1 MVFRCIFA
9 SDTTSLKTTANLKM
23 FNDNMGKEL
32 IELKVDGM
40 DCNNCAMSI
49 SRYLERKGLED
60 VFVNFQTK
68 EVRFVSG
75 NGDIGLDKI
84 KSGIEKLGY
93 TVLEEEP
100 PVVFWT
106 FEKKLLVSAIF
117 TVPLLLGHLLMMAG
131 IAPAWLMNPW
141 VQLALTLPPFTIGVL
156 HFGRSALSSLRG
168 GVPNMD
174 VLIFLGSTAAFVYS
188 VIGLVLQNPDYYFFE
203 TVATIITLVLLGNW
217 LEKRAVAQTTTAI
230 GELTQ
235 LQANTARRIWPS
247 GQLEEI
253 PQKDLRVGML
263 LQINE
268 GDRIPADGT
277 IEQGEGLL
285 DESMLTGESLPI
297 GKELNSELI
306 GGSLLLKGNLQ
317 MKVTAAGKN
326 TVLEQMVELVKTAQ
340 QDKPPIQQLAD
351 QISAI
356 FVPAVVGIAL
366 LTFLLGHFAFGL
378 PAAQAL
384 MNAIAVLVVS
394 CPCAMGLA
402 TPTAVMVGVGR
413 LAKLGVLIKGGR
425 TVEQLASIKNIV
437 FDKTGTLTTG
447 KFRVEKAEYP
457 TGEMKKA
464 NSLVWA
470 MEQYS
475 SHPIAVSLREA
486 LEGMPR
492 EVTLPKIT
500 VEEERGIGMTAVDE
514 QGIRY
519 RLGSKR
525 LLQEDES
532 CDGDIFLLR
541 ETEVLAVFKLGDD
554 LKSGV
559 SEAIQALRLQG
570 RHSYILSGDRE
581 DKTRALA
588 QKIGIEDYHAEKLP
602 AQKLAIIKEISKGQP
617 TAMVGDGI
625 NDAPALAQADL
636 GISLSSASQVAI
648 QSAKVILLKGRI
660 DVLPQAMGIAEKTVQ
675 TIRQNLF
682 WAFAYNIVAIPVAA
696 MGFLNPMWGALF
708 MAFSDVIVIGNSI
721 RLKYKKV

>member
-1 MVFRCIFA
+1 
-9 SDTTSLKTTANLKM
+9 
-23 FNDNMGKEL
+23 MGKEL

-68 EVRFVSG
+68 EVRFASG
-75 NGDIGLDKI
+75 GGDLGLDKI

-100 PVVFWT
+100 EPVFWT
-106 FEKKLLVSAIF
+106 FDKKLLVSALF
-117 TVPLLLGHLLMMAG
+117 TLPLLLGHLLMMVG
-131 IAPAWLMNPW
+131 WAPAWLMNPW
-141 VQLALTLPPFTIGVL
+141 VQLGLTLPPFIIGVV
-156 HFGRSALSSLRG
+156 HFGGSALSSLRG

-188 VIGLVLQNPDYYFFE
+188 VFGLVLQNPDYYFFE

-235 LQANTARRIWPS
+235 LQATSARKILPS
-247 GQLEEI
+247 GQLVEI
-253 PQKDLRVGML
+253 PQKELKIGML

-277 IEQGEGLL
+277 LVQGEGLV
-285 DESMLTGESLPI
+285 DESMLTGESMPAA
-297 GKELNSELI
+297 KELSAELI

-317 MKVTAAGKN
+317 MKVTASGKN

-351 QISAI
+351 KISAI
-356 FVPAVVGIAL
+356 FVPAVVGISL

-378 PAAQAL
+378 TATQAL
-384 MNAIAVLVVS
+384 LNAIAVLVIS

-425 TVEQLASIKNIV
+425 TVEQLATIKNIV

-492 EVTLPKIT
+492 AEALSELR

-514 QGIRY
+514 TGIRY

-525 LLQEDES
+525 LLENDAD

-541 ETEVLAVFKLGDD
+541 EKDVLAVFKLGDD
-554 LKSGV
+554 LKKGV
-559 SEAIQALRLQG
+559 SEAIQALEGQG
-570 RHSYILSGDRE
+570 RNSFILSGDRA
-581 DKTRALA
+581 DKTQMLA
-588 QKIGIEDYHAEKLP
+588 EKIGVKEYHAEKLP
-602 AQKLAIIKEISKGQP
+602 AEKLSIIKKISEKHP

-648 QSAKVILLKGRI
+648 QSAKVVLLKGRI
-660 DVLPQAMGIAEKTVQ
+660 DVLPEAFGIAEKTVE

-682 WAFAYNIVAIPVAA
+682 WAFAYNIVAIPIAA

-708 MAFSDVIVIGNSI
+708 MAFSDVVVIGNSI

>member
-1 MVFRCIFA
+1 
-9 SDTTSLKTTANLKM
+9 
-23 FNDNMGKEL
+23 MGKEL

-68 EVRFVSG
+68 EVRFASG
-75 NGDIGLDKI
+75 NGDLGLDKI

-100 PVVFWT
+100 QPVFWT
-106 FEKKLLVSAIF
+106 FEKKLLVSALF
-117 TVPLLLGHLLMMAG
+117 TLPLLLGHLLMMVG
-131 IAPAWLMNPW
+131 WAPAWLMNPW
-141 VQLALTLPPFTIGVL
+141 VQLGLTLPPFIIGVV
-156 HFGRSALSSLRG
+156 HFGSSALSSLRG

-188 VIGLVLQNPDYYFFE
+188 IFGLVLQNPDYYFFE

-217 LEKRAVAQTTTAI
+217 LEKRAVAQTTSAI

-235 LQANTARRIWPS
+235 LQATSARRILPS
-247 GQLEEI
+247 GQLVEI
-253 PQKDLRVGML
+253 PQKELQIGML

-277 IEQGEGLL
+277 LVQGEGLV
-285 DESMLTGESLPI
+285 DESMLTGESMPAA
-297 GKELNSELI
+297 KELSSELI

-317 MKVTAAGKN
+317 MKVTASGKN

-351 QISAI
+351 KISAI
-356 FVPAVVGIAL
+356 FVPAVVGISL

-378 PAAQAL
+378 TATQAL
-384 MNAIAVLVVS
+384 LNAIAVLVIS

-425 TVEQLASIKNIV
+425 TVEQLATIKNIV

-492 EVTLPKIT
+492 AETLPALT

-514 QGIRY
+514 TGIRY

-525 LLQEDES
+525 LLENDAD

-541 ETEVLAVFKLGDD
+541 EREVLAIFKLGDD
-554 LKSGV
+554 LKKGV
-559 SEAIQALRLQG
+559 SEAIQALEGQG
-570 RHSYILSGDRE
+570 RNSFILSGDRA
-581 DKTRALA
+581 DKTQILA
-588 QKIGIEDYHAEKLP
+588 EKIGVKEYHAEKLP
-602 AQKLAIIKEISKGQP
+602 AEKLSIIKNISEKHP

-660 DVLPQAMGIAEKTVQ
+660 DVLPEAFGIAEKTVQ

-682 WAFAYNIVAIPVAA
+682 WAFAYNIVAIPIAA

-708 MAFSDVIVIGNSI
+708 MAFSDVVVIGNSI

>member
-1 MVFRCIFA
+1 
-9 SDTTSLKTTANLKM
+9 
-23 FNDNMGKEL
+23 MGKEI

-68 EVRFVSG
+68 EVRFTPG
-75 NGDIGLDKI
+75 QEKLGLDKI
-84 KSGIEKLGY
+84 KAGIAKMGY

-100 PVVFWT
+100 LPKYWT
-106 FEKKLLVSAIF
+106 LERKLLLSTVF
-117 TVPLLLGHLLMMAG
+117 TLPLLLGHLLMMAG
-131 IAPAWLMNPW
+131 VELSWLANPW
-141 VQLALTLPPFTIGVL
+141 VQLALTLPPFIVGLV
-156 HFGRSALSSLRG
+156 HFGSSAFGSLRT

-188 VIGLVLQNPDYYFFE
+188 VSGLILQNPDYYFFE
-203 TVATIITLVLLGNW
+203 TTATIITLVLLGNW

-230 GELTQ
+230 GDLTR
-235 LQANTARRIWPS
+235 LQATTAKRIMPS
-247 GQLEEI
+247 GELVELDQ
-253 PQKDLRVGML
+253 QDLRVGMH

-268 GDRIPADGT
+268 GDRIPADG
-277 IEQGEGLL
+277 QLMNGEGLV
-285 DESMLTGESLPI
+285 DESMLTGESMPAA
-297 GKELNSELI
+297 KEEQSELI
-306 GGSLLLKGNLQ
+306 GGSTLLKGNLQ
-317 MKVTAAGKN
+317 MKVTASGKD

-340 QDKPPIQQLAD
+340 QDKPPIQLLAD
-351 QISAI
+351 RISAV
-356 FVPAVVGIAL
+356 FVPLVVGISL

-378 PAAQAL
+378 SGTQAL

-425 TVEQLASIKNIV
+425 TVEQLAIIKNIV

-447 KFRVEKAEYP
+447 KFRVENAEYP
-457 TGEMKKA
+457 TGEMKLA

-475 SHPIAVSLREA
+475 SHPIAVSLRQA

-492 EVTLPKIT
+492 MVELPTLK
-500 VEEERGIGMTAVDE
+500 VEEERGIGMVASDE
-514 QGIRY
+514 QGVLY

-525 LLQEDES
+525 LLDQDEK
-532 CDGDIFLLR
+532 CEGDIFLLR
-541 ETEVLAVFKLGDD
+541 DKEILAVFKLGDD
-554 LKSGV
+554 LKEGV
-559 SEAIQALRLQG
+559 EKTIKELRVQD
-570 RHSYILSGDRE
+570 RNTFILSGDRE
-581 DKTRALA
+581 DKTRKLA
-588 QKIGIEDYHAEKLP
+588 EKIGVADFYAEKLP
-602 AQKLAIIKEISKGQP
+602 AEKLAIIKGIGEREA

-648 QSAKVILLKGRI
+648 QSAKVVLLKGRI
-660 DVLPQAMGIAEKTVQ
+660 DVLPKAFAISEKTVQ

-682 WAFAYNIVAIPVAA
+682 WAFAYNIVAIPIAA
-696 MGFLNPMWGALF
+696 VGLLNPMWGALF

>member
-1 MVFRCIFA
+1 
-9 SDTTSLKTTANLKM
+9 
-23 FNDNMGKEL
+23 MGKEL

-68 EVRFVSG
+68 EVRFAPG
-75 NGDIGLDKI
+75 NGDLGLDKI

-100 PVVFWT
+100 QPVFWT
-106 FEKKLLVSAIF
+106 FDKKLLVSALF
-117 TVPLLLGHLLMMAG
+117 TLPLLLGHLLMMVG
-131 IAPAWLMNPW
+131 WSPAWLMNPW
-141 VQLALTLPPFTIGVL
+141 VQLGLTLPPFIIGVV
-156 HFGRSALSSLRG
+156 HFGSSALSSLRG

-188 VIGLVLQNPDYYFFE
+188 IFGLVLQNPDYYFFE

-235 LQANTARRIWPS
+235 LQATSARKILPS
-247 GQLEEI
+247 GQLVEI
-253 PQKDLRVGML
+253 PQKELQIGML

-277 IEQGEGLL
+277 LVQGEGLV
-285 DESMLTGESLPI
+285 DESMLTGESMPAA
-297 GKELNSELI
+297 KELSSELI

-317 MKVTAAGKN
+317 MKVTASGKN

-351 QISAI
+351 KISAI
-356 FVPAVVGIAL
+356 FVPAVVGISL

-378 PAAQAL
+378 TATQAL
-384 MNAIAVLVVS
+384 LNAIAVLVIS

-425 TVEQLASIKNIV
+425 TVEQMATIKNIV

-492 EVTLPKIT
+492 AETLPALR

-514 QGIRY
+514 TGIRY

-525 LLQEDES
+525 LLENDAD

-541 ETEVLAVFKLGDD
+541 ETEVLAIFKLGDD
-554 LKSGV
+554 LKKGV
-559 SEAIQALRLQG
+559 SEAIQALESQG
-570 RHSYILSGDRE
+570 RNAFILSGDRA
-581 DKTRALA
+581 DKTRMLA
-588 QKIGIEDYHAEKLP
+588 EKIGVKDFHAEKLP
-602 AQKLAIIKEISKGQP
+602 AEKLSIIKNISKEHP

-660 DVLPQAMGIAEKTVQ
+660 DVLPEAFGIAEKTVQ

-682 WAFAYNIVAIPVAA
+682 WAFAYNIVAIPIAA

-708 MAFSDVIVIGNSI
+708 MAFSDVVVIGNSI